1 MLLLEI
7 QKKKIKKLKSFQK
20 LLEEIS
26 QSSWENQSRQSQS
39 SRENIYKET
48 DQELDISGN
57 TFT

>member
-7 QKKKIKKLKSFQK
+7 QKKEIKKLKSFQK

>member
-7 QKKKIKKLKSFQK
+7 QEKEIKKLKSFQK